1 MRGKFRTGSRRR
13 LPARYVVLVLFFVAA
28 VVGAYLYGRSQSPAG
43 MSPGEENS
51 VKLYA
56 QALNIVRNHYVEQS
70 AIKPKKMTYAAIQAM
85 LNTLGDRGHTRFLTP
100 EEVKSNQQEL
110 SGRYVGV
117 GIQLEQKGKRAVI
130 VAPIDGSPAA
140 RAGIRPGDVI
150 VAVNGTSVRGE
161 DLSQV
166 ARRVRG
172 PKGTTV
178 KITVKRKNG
187 LHTYTLRREEVN
199 VPAASWALLGD
210 HVADVRLSSFSKDSA
225 SQLRKAV
232 EAARAAGARRFILD
246 LRDNPGGEVDQA
258 VQAAGVFLEP
268 GQVVYIRKDS
278 SGARQKIRVPGGSH
292 PVKAPLAVLVNH
304 GTASSA
310 EILAG
315 ALRDDGRAKVI
326 GTRTFGTGT
335 VLAEYSMSDGS
346 AILLGVAEWLTPDGD
361 FIRKS
366 GIEPNVVVKLGKG
379 DRQIIP
385 AQLKHVSPKEALRK
399 DPQLA
404 RAYDEL
410 VSRPG

>member
-1 MRGKFRTGSRRR
+1 M
-13 LPARYVVLVLFFVAA
+13 
-28 VVGAYLYGRSQSPAG
+28 VGAYLYGRSQSPAG
-43 MSPGEENS
+43 MGPGEQNS

-268 GQVVYIRKDS
+268 GRVVYIRKDS

-335 VLAEYSMSDGS
+335 VLAEYSLSDG
-346 AILLGVAEWLTPDGD
+346 
-361 FIRKS
+361 
-366 GIEPNVVVKLGKG
+366 
-379 DRQIIP
+379 
-385 AQLKHVSPKEALRK
+385 
-399 DPQLA
+399 
-404 RAYDEL
+404 
-410 VSRPG
+410 